1 MKSVVTT
8 LAEIDA
14 HWAQGASVRLQEAI
28 RESEIK
34 RGDREANMLLS
45 LPQKNEESY
54 VEWIREMRLGETNS
68 DSLLGA
74 CRYGTARLRAL
85 HSVVETV
92 ASELSIIDAEQAKA
106 CAAQLRLRE

>member
-1 MKSVVTT
+1 MSDDRESGQLASADAQIRSIQAQIDDCHLDLCATASVIPGELYKRIGRMKSVVTT

-54 VEWIREMRLGETNS
+54 VEWIREMRL
-68 DSLLGA
+68 
-74 CRYGTARLRAL
+74 
-85 HSVVETV
+85 
-92 ASELSIIDAEQAKA
+92 
-106 CAAQLRLRE
+106 